1 MDVTEILE
9 AHSAQFKPITVEK
22 LVPLDFDLNLLA
34 GFDTNALEEK
44 TLKSKNN
51 MEKYLTELTR
61 DNAQLIVNELFK
73 LPVTSADAGVLAQ
86 LPNRVSVLPREKPLP
101 KDKPLTRWEKFA
113 KAKGIQNK
121 KRERMVY
128 DEETGEYVPR
138 WGYKPKEEGKLD
150 ADWLMPVPNHADPM
164 EDQYEKAREA
174 KKARVEKNT
183 KRQRRN
189 QEEGAAASLAGKKD
203 IKEFKKD
210 ELQTAIAASKK
221 STASLGK
228 FDAKLKGETKMK
240 GVTHQFS
247 PTIGDVK
254 AEKNSSLDIL
264 KKIVGKNDIVNTEKA
279 ARLQAKREHAANFE
293 ARKKPGSDKK
303 KRHEKKQRGGKK

>member
-9 AHSAQFKPITVEK
+9 AHAAQFKPITVEK

-34 GFDTNALEEK
+34 AFDTNALDEK
-44 TLKSKNN
+44 TLKTKNN
-51 MEKYLTELTR
+51 VEKYLSELTR
-61 DNAQLIVNELFK
+61 DNTQLIVNELFK

-86 LPNRVSVLPREKPLP
+86 LPERTSVLPREKPLP

-121 KRERMVY
+121 KRDRMVY
-128 DEETGEYVPR
+128 DEETGDYVPR
-138 WGYKPKEEGKLD
+138 WGYKPKQEGQLES
-150 ADWLMPVPNHADPM
+150 DWLIPVPQHADPM
-164 EDQYEKAREA
+164 EDQYQKAREE
-174 KKARVEKNT
+174 KKARVDKNS

-189 QEEGAAASLAGKKD
+189 EEESAAAVIAGKKD
-203 IKEFKKD
+203 IKELKKD
-210 ELQTAIAASKK
+210 ELKTAIAASKQ

-247 PTIGDVK
+247 PTVGDVK

-264 KKIVGKNDIVNTEKA
+264 KKIVGKNEIVNTEKA
-279 ARLQAKREHAANFE
+279 ARLQAKREHAASFE
-293 ARKKPGSDKK
+293 ARTKLGGDKK